1 MRLTTTAASLTSR
14 CVTMAVVREKMET
27 ERTFL
32 VISSMKKMTWWS
44 WQRIVTSVV
53 ALWSHMNVQRMSN
66 THSNTPKT
74 ALVEWMES
82 VRVRIW
88 RMGVVRTQARCLMM
102 KWRKQRGTLTTL
114 SNWMIRTISLIKSL
128 TLRKTRSR
136 AKSNFTP
143 LMPQK
148 LKIKQSIKVFKIQ
161 CRKNKILK
169 ANLRLRFYQMMHHR
183 LK

>member
-14 CVTMAVVREKMET
+14 CVTMVAVKAKKET

-32 VISSMKKMTWWS
+32 AISSMKKMTWWS
-44 WQRIVTSVV
+44 WQRTVTSVV
-53 ALWSHMNVQRMSN
+53 ALWSHMNVLRMSN

-74 ALVEWMES
+74 ASVEWMES

-88 RMGVVRTQARCLMM
+88 RMRVVLTRARCLMM
-102 KWRKQRGTLTTL
+102 KWRKQRGTLTTS

-136 AKSNFTP
+136 AKLNFTP
-143 LMPQK
+143 LKPQK
-148 LKIKQSIKVFKIQ
+148 LKIRQSIKVFKIK

-169 ANLRLRFYQMMHHR
+169 ASLRLRLYQMMHHSVR
-183 LK
+183 